1 MESAG
6 SWNGPEPI
14 QHFPVA
20 FAGCQFLQQGIG
32 IEAKKLHQALVGCG
46 IVLIFAILPGESR
59 PALRAKTT

>member
-1 MESAG
+1 MGLNPFE
-6 SWNGPEPI
+6 
-14 QHFPVA
+14 HFPFA

-32 IEAKKLHQALVGCG
+32 IEAKKLHQAPVGCG